1 MTLVIALTSLV
12 LLSAL
17 GTSLVVVANTE
28 QRAAANYASSR
39 EAMYAADGAL
49 QIGAR
54 ELLMVADWNAMLSA
68 GTLSA
73 FVDGP
78 ASGVR
83 PLGDGNTLDLTE
95 ATALANGEPRP
106 WGANNPVWR
115 VFAFGWLGPTTYVV
129 AWVADDSAETDGDPV
144 TDGVGPANP
153 GAGILALRA
162 EAFGAGG
169 AHKVLEATVR
179 REVDAGGGPIVRM
192 RSWQEIR

>member
-1 MTLVIALTSLV
+1 MILVIALTSLV

-49 QIGAR
+49 QIAAR
-54 ELLMVADWNAMLSA
+54 ELLTVPDWNAMLA
-68 GTLSA
+68 TGTLSA

-78 ASGVR
+78 PSGVR
-83 PLGDGNTLDLTE
+83 PLGDGNTIDLAE
-95 ATALANGEPRP
+95 ATAVANAEPRP

-115 VFAFGWLGPTTYVV
+115 LFAFGWLGPKTYVV
-129 AWVADDSAETDGDPV
+129 AWAADDSAETDGDPA
-144 TDGVGPANP
+144 TDGGGAANP

-179 REVDAGGGPIVRM
+179 REAEAGGGPIVRV

>member
-12 LLSAL
+12 ILSAL

-28 QRAAANYASSR
+28 QRAAANYAASR

-49 QIGAR
+49 QIAAR
-54 ELLMVADWNAMLSA
+54 ELLMLPDWNAMLA
-68 GTLSA
+68 TGTLSA

-78 ASGVR
+78 GSGVR
-83 PLGDGNTLDLTE
+83 PLGDGTTIDLAQ
-95 ATALANGEPRP
+95 ATALVNAEPRP

-115 VFAFGWLGPTTYVV
+115 LFAFGWLGPNTYVV
-129 AWVADDSAETDGDPV
+129 AWVADDFAETDGDPA
-144 TDGVGPANP
+144 TDGGGTANP
-153 GAGILALRA
+153 GAGILALRT
-162 EAFGAGG
+162 EAFGVGR

-179 REVDAGGGPIVRM
+179 REVDAGGGPRVRV